1 MSHPQNVLEVWSL
14 YRLHITTKYSS
25 VQAKRILNE
34 TQSAIMRILLRGLG
48 YAHRIAGKKMTQAEV
63 SAAKAFMEALSTS
76 QLVKSRDAL
85 EVGFGLLT
93 LSQNS
98 RNTYGGRLDQ
108 FLTWCEEQAW
118 WRQPTAI
125 VAFKSTGTK
134 QDYCPRFRRGHGNAT
149 DNRLTDRRSVHLTY
163 QLQPE
168 QITDALQAELQDFYH
183 FLTALDRDDRRHEA
197 ISQSSAQT
205 YLQHIRLILGWFVRM
220 QGIPRKQISLDL
232 LIPKLTEDALES
244 LTSEQRELCWSV
256 RKSYIDTWICQYFEF
271 LREELSS
278 TSPQTKR
285 FKTHALTALG
295 KFQYRSEVGSD
306 SSYRDIPVLKTII
319 KHSTRVREECSKW
332 NRHKHRVVSIDK
344 KWPKVIEGQTALTTV
359 RNQVVEELR
368 ALCRPKYSSNW
379 HLRSGNAI
387 TSSLRDYLA
396 WSTMTDMPARRQEEA
411 RSWRISLDCPVERP
425 AGIPEHGFYHPLPP
439 DQVREQ
445 DDENRIDDNYLYK
458 TYTREGKVYPEG
470 IWVLDIQ
477 HYKTMKRYGPQSIVI
492 KNRRFADGNCL
503 YDYLER
509 YLYGWWLPDPEGD
522 LLIYSWY
529 DPALIG
535 PRGQWVTSGRAA
547 FQPQKFPCVIPQNSS
562 DDWSWGY
569 FFVMPQTGQHYED
582 SGFKDFFS
590 KTAHKV
596 VGQRITPH
604 ILRDMWATW
613 AYQVGLT
620 DAQRNSLAYA
630 MGMDIKTLEDIYEH
644 CSPDEKRRP
653 IEEVI
658 DRVLFGDLETE
669 YQHSTYYLKKLAE
682 ELSKLPETERLHYLH
697 LLAAK

>member
-1 MSHPQNVLEVWSL
+1 M
-14 YRLHITTKYSS
+14 
-25 VQAKRILNE
+25 
-34 TQSAIMRILLRGLG
+34 
-48 YAHRIAGKKMTQAEV
+48 
-63 SAAKAFMEALSTS
+63 
-76 QLVKSRDAL
+76 
-85 EVGFGLLT
+85 
-93 LSQNS
+93 
-98 RNTYGGRLDQ
+98 
-108 FLTWCEEQAW
+108 
-118 WRQPTAI
+118 
-125 VAFKSTGTK
+125 
-134 QDYCPRFRRGHGNAT
+134 
-149 DNRLTDRRSVHLTY
+149 
-163 QLQPE
+163 
-168 QITDALQAELQDFYH
+168 
-183 FLTALDRDDRRHEA
+183 
-197 ISQSSAQT
+197 
-205 YLQHIRLILGWFVRM
+205 
-220 QGIPRKQISLDL
+220 
-232 LIPKLTEDALES
+232 
-244 LTSEQRELCWSV
+244 
-256 RKSYIDTWICQYFEF
+256 
-271 LREELSS
+271 
-278 TSPQTKR
+278 
-285 FKTHALTALG
+285 
-295 KFQYRSEVGSD
+295 
-306 SSYRDIPVLKTII
+306 
-319 KHSTRVREECSKW
+319 
-332 NRHKHRVVSIDK
+332 
-344 KWPKVIEGQTALTTV
+344 
-359 RNQVVEELR
+359 
-368 ALCRPKYSSNW
+368 
-379 HLRSGNAI
+379 
-387 TSSLRDYLA
+387 
-396 WSTMTDMPARRQEEA
+396 
-411 RSWRISLDCPVERP
+411 
-425 AGIPEHGFYHPLPP
+425 
-439 DQVREQ
+439 
-445 DDENRIDDNYLYK
+445 
-458 TYTREGKVYPEG
+458 
-470 IWVLDIQ
+470 
-477 HYKTMKRYGPQSIVI
+477 I